1 MKQGASW
8 CDAQLLLLEQKRK
21 LYHVAKDKQIE
32 SWMAMSLTAG
42 STEASVE
49 VDAMSVVKKAEMSVM
64 SESAELEWR
73 RWGPVDPEQRGCWL
87 DLTVLHDFAHWRLCW
102 LSMVCTPSARLNREV
117 HSPWLIPIGRECEE
131 STMIVLLVH
140 G

>member
-1 MKQGASW
+1 
-8 CDAQLLLLEQKRK
+8 LLLLEQKRK

-64 SESAELEWR
+64 SESAELE
-73 RWGPVDPEQRGCWL
+73 
-87 DLTVLHDFAHWRLCW
+87 
-102 LSMVCTPSARLNREV
+102 
-117 HSPWLIPIGRECEE
+117 
-131 STMIVLLVH
+131 
-140 G
+140 